1 MKIEK
6 TEKKILEV
14 KRKTITPIEA
24 GDVSSQKEVVEFDDI
39 KKQRE
44 EMFKEQKLRQ
54 NQIKNEAIEVKKAK
68 KTLITYFV
76 VTLLL
81 LLLFAPIY
89 PNKNTNI
96 NQLYYLSKDDIK
108 TDHPLNK
115 YFSPFQYYRYTSE
128 IANSNKY
135 IKNSEVKYNLKKM
148 EVNVK
153 LEERKPLAKD
163 SENNIYFLD
172 GRKVKKE
179 KDIQLYAPVISGF
192 DDDTLKDLLIN
203 LNELDYSILLQ
214 IDTIEYVGTKDSP
227 QLLKMGMSGDNTVYI
242 NLDQIKTKLK
252 YYNQIKQI
260 IDEKGKGKSG
270 IIHLNIGDY
279 YEPK

>member
-24 GDVSSQKEVVEFDDI
+24 DEVNSKKEEVEFEDI
-39 KKQRE
+39 KQQRE
-44 EMFKEQKLRQ
+44 EMFKEQKFRQ
-54 NQIKNEAIEVKKAK
+54 NQIKNEAIEAKKEK
-68 KTLITYFV
+68 KTLVIYFIS
-76 VTLLL
+76 TLLL

-96 NQLYYLSKDDIK
+96 NQLYYLSEDDLK

-115 YFSPFQYYRYTSE
+115 YFSPFQYYRYKSE
-128 IANSNKY
+128 ISNSNKY
-135 IKNSEVKYNLKKM
+135 IKNISVKYNLKKM
-148 EVNVK
+148 EVNVEI
-153 LEERKPLAKD
+153 EERKPLAKD
-163 SENNIYFLD
+163 GENNIYFLE

-192 DDDTLKDLLIN
+192 DNDTLKELLIN
-203 LNELDYSILLQ
+203 LNDLDYNILLQ
-214 IDTIEYVGTKDSP
+214 IDTIEYVGTKESP
-227 QLLKMGMSGDNTVYI
+227 QLLKMGMSGDYIVYI

-260 IDEKGKGKSG
+260 IDEKGKGKPG